1 MLPRRRTD
9 QLEDGLA
16 WALTAVGLF
25 VLFLSVLAGAQA
37 EAEAAERGRAAEHE
51 RARVEAVVLHDAPGH
66 DQESDAD
73 AMRWASVRYT
83 DRSGGVHEA
92 DLPVMDQP
100 LAGST
105 VPVWVDRGGRLASA
119 PPGVLDSVVVGAMVG
134 LGTAGTGAL
143 LLVTTW
149 IGLRHQLDVRNG
161 AAWAREWE
169 KVEPGWS
176 GRAP

>member
-9 QLEDGLA
+9 RVEDGLA

-25 VLFLSVLAGAQA
+25 VLFLSVLAGAWA
-37 EAEAAERGRAAEHE
+37 GAEAAERGRAAENE

-73 AMRWASVRYT
+73 AVRWTSVRYI
-83 DRSGGVHEA
+83 DRSGGIHEV
-92 DLPVMDQP
+92 DLSVMDQP

-105 VPVWVDRGGRLASA
+105 VPVWVDRAGRLASA
-119 PPGVLDSVVVGAMVG
+119 PPGALDSVVVGAMVG
-134 LGTAGTGAL
+134 LGIAAIGAL

-161 AAWAREWE
+161 AAWACEWE